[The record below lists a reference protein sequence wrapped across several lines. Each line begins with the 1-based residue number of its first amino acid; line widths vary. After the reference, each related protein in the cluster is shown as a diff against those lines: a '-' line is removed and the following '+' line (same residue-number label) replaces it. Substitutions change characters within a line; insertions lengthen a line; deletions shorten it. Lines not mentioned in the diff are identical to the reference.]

1 MGFYDEPKD
10 PTQALKRKTE
20 ETERSLKI
28 KLQQDPTRVA
38 QRGESIRVEVPNIG
52 FASYFRYWMILCIY
66 IYIYTYVYC
75 THVDIPISRWFEPC

>member
-1 MGFYDEPKD
+1 MMFYDEEPKD

-38 QRGESIRVEVPNIG
+38 QGGESIRVGVPNIG
-52 FASYFRYWMILCIY
+52 FASYCRYWMILCIY
-66 IYIYTYVYC
+66 NYIYIHMYTV
-75 THVDIPISRWFEPC
+75 HM